1 MPIILFKA
9 TGRCSFST
17 LQNFISSSISIQTT
31 GQSLLTADSQNTS
44 VVFNGSYILLA
55 CVNGY
60 TNTGGSL
67 NVTCLTNSSWTQFP
81 NCVSN
86 TGSGSMTTPTISNGG
101 GGPMMTTSI
110 STGNVSPCM
119 IDPATTFNISNGY
132 YSSSSLAYTSN
143 TTASGNYTKSAV

>member
-1 MPIILFKA
+1 MPIILFEA
-9 TGRCSFST
+9 TGRCLFST

-31 GQSLLTADSQNTS
+31 GQSDLMTDSQNTS

-67 NVTCLTNSSWTQFP
+67 NVICLSNGSWSQFT
-81 NCVSN
+81 NCVLN
-86 TGSGSMTTPTISNGG
+86 TGSGAMTTPTISTGSG
-101 GGPMMTTSI
+101 SMMTTPI
-110 STGNVSPCM
+110 STGNGSPCI

-132 YSSSSLAYTSN
+132 FANSSLAYTSS
-143 TTASGNYTKSAV
+143 TTATGNHI